1 MLGFWPIPMCKLT
14 EFGGSPAEN
23 SGGFQWP
30 IGAMEITGPTRR
42 VCHPWPM
49 DVSKIY
55 DWDPQL
61 DGGSKQGKLQPLGH
75 FLSRFWT
82 KKSLGP
88 DPPRIF
94 AITLCW
100 ALDDASELVAADWFQ
115 PFGGHIIQSPVVVL
129 VVPFP
134 MARLELAGGIVSTP
148 GLWTISPFY
157 RSF

>member
-82 KKSLGP
+82 SKKVWVQIPSEILMS
-88 DPPRIF
+88 PRWCIWVG
-94 AITLCW
+94 C
-100 ALDDASELVAADWFQ
+100 S
-115 PFGGHIIQSPVVVL
+115 
-129 VVPFP
+129 
-134 MARLELAGGIVSTP
+134 RLVST
-148 GLWTISPFY
+148 LWWTYYSKSCGCSGCSISHGQIRVGWGESVNPWFMNH
-157 RSF
+157 FPVL